1 MTTPWFPTMG
11 RHTETP
17 MDLAHTEAPKVDDN
31 SALAQLDA
39 EEKPLDDAAKAA
51 ELNEAMAACN
61 GGEE

>member
-1 MTTPWFPTMG
+1 MG